1 MSSTSEA
8 GIMNVWLKIECK
20 GFASKISIID
30 ISQVQNS
37 YTFEDVGNDSA
48 SYDDTTASTY
58 FDSLELGT
66 KRELR
71 FLTPS
76 FNIPRGGTFTTNY
89 IYKQAINENFAIYF
103 GSATIGSD
111 ASGGNLYLQVDGI
124 SGTNNDLING
134 EWYAEGTSYNG
145 SLELASNASIW
156 VRKGLGGSDNLTTS
170 EAAGKTIRFKI
181 IARTTTN

>member
-1 MSSTSEA
+1 
-8 GIMNVWLKIECK
+8 MNIWLKIECK

-48 SYDDTTASTY
+48 SYDDTTASAY
-58 FDSLELGT
+58 FNSLELGT

-76 FNIPRGGTFTTNY
+76 FDIPRGGTFTTNY
-89 IYKQAINENFAIYF
+89 LYKQAINENFAIYF

-111 ASGGNLYLQVDGI
+111 ASGGNLYLNIDGLDSRNGDI
-124 SGTNNDLING
+124 ING
-134 EWYAEGTSYNG
+134 EWYVEGTSYNG
-145 SLELASNASIW
+145 SLLMTANNSIW
-156 VRKGLGGSDNLTTS
+156 VRKGLGGSDNLQTS
-170 EAAGKTIRFKI
+170 EGAGKTIIFKV